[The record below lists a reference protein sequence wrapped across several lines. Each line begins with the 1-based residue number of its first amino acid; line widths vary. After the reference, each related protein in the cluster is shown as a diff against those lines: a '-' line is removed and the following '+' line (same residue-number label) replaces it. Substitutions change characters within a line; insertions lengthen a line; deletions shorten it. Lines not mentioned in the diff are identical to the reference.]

1 MHGCWLFLRGF
12 VSLIYLGK
20 LKDDEFSWSPP
31 SIAKSKVHTVIL
43 HVVFSI
49 FSARTIHYGVQ
60 QSIKVTYC
68 HFWAINI
75 LASDSLAWFISS
87 SGYYLLFIF
96 IPCAVLYVNGCLSLC
111 GSPAT
116 DGWLVRG
123 IPQAPTH
130 PPTQNYTV
138 VRNRWVNILL
148 LYLHTHTHTQWNFHP
163 AVTWTYYTAV
173 NANLHLT
180 KA

>member
-1 MHGCWLFLRGF
+1 MYGCWLFLRGF

-75 LASDSLAWFISS
+75 LVSDSLAWFISS

-111 GSPAT
+111 GRQT
-116 DGWLVRG
+116 DGLSRVYPGSHSMAAEIGTSTPAMLNWNYLECG
-123 IPQAPTH
+123 IMSSISDPKSLIDDFRIHA
-130 PPTQNYTV
+130 
-138 VRNRWVNILL
+138 
-148 LYLHTHTHTQWNFHP
+148 
-163 AVTWTYYTAV
+163 TAV
-173 NANLHLT
+173 CIVS
-180 KA
+180 